1 MIIRTIV
8 EDYEAKLVP
17 AQPPRGGEGARGKAE
32 WERYGNDQEEL
43 SVRVRN
49 VELPDETS
57 LDVFLS
63 GGLVGCITLNS
74 GRGLLK
80 IESRKGEG
88 VPHVTEGNTLTVS
101 LESAAVLEGTFVP
114 D

>member
-1 MIIRTIV
+1 MIVRRIV

-17 AQPPRGGEGARGKAE
+17 AHPPRGGDGARGKAE
-32 WERYGNDQEEL
+32 WERYGNDDEEL

-49 VELPDETS
+49 IELPDGTS

-63 GGLVGCITLNS
+63 GGSVGHITLRG
-74 GRGLLK
+74 GRGSLK

-88 VPHVTEGNTLTVS
+88 VPRVVEGSTLTVS
-101 LESAAVLEGTFVP
+101 LESAKVLEGTFVP

>member
-1 MIIRTIV
+1 MMVRTIV

-17 AQPPRGGEGARGKAE
+17 ADPPRGGEEARGKAE
-32 WERYGNDQEEL
+32 WERYGNEEEEL
-43 SVRVRN
+43 SVRIRKVD
-49 VELPDETS
+49 LPDGTS

-63 GGLVGCITLNS
+63 GGLVGRITLKG
-74 GRGLLK
+74 GRGWLK

-88 VPHVTEGNTLTVS
+88 VPRATEGNTLAVC
-101 LESAAVLEGTFVP
+101 LESATVLEGTFVP